1 MRAQCNTCFSKGPAA
16 TKYRKGAC
24 ENCGAIT
31 HPTRDCVERP
41 RKKGAKWTGKNIQAD
56 EIVQDVD
63 LDWDEK
69 RDRWNGYNP
78 KEHDKVVE
86 EYERI
91 EEQRRKMKAAELDKQ
106 GLISSEEAKKIV
118 EGGNSGFS
126 DDEYGDDE
134 EKYADQADMPG
145 QHVNTK
151 TRTTIRN
158 LRIREDT
165 AKYLINLDVNS
176 AYYDPKTRSMRENPL
191 QDGDPNDTNFAGDN
205 FTRYS
210 GDAPNMAKA
219 QLFAWQAANR
229 GNEVH
234 LQANPTQL
242 ALLHK
247 QFEEQKEKVRDTNK
261 DSILAKY
268 GGEEHLQRP
277 PTELLL
283 AQSENYV
290 EYSRTGK
297 VVKGQE
303 RAVARSKYEEDVFT
317 NNHTSVWGSYWA
329 DGRWGYKCCHAFL
342 KNSYCTGSAGIEA
355 AEVASAKALLAAGK

>member
-158 LRIREDT
+158 LR
-165 AKYLINLDVNS
+165 YVFVS
-176 AYYDPKTRSMRENPL
+176 A
-191 QDGDPNDTNFAGDN
+191 F
-205 FTRYS
+205 
-210 GDAPNMAKA
+210 
-219 QLFAWQAANR
+219 
-229 GNEVH
+229 
-234 LQANPTQL
+234 
-242 ALLHK
+242 
-247 QFEEQKEKVRDTNK
+247 
-261 DSILAKY
+261 
-268 GGEEHLQRP
+268 
-277 PTELLL
+277 
-283 AQSENYV
+283 
-290 EYSRTGK
+290 
-297 VVKGQE
+297 
-303 RAVARSKYEEDVFT
+303 
-317 NNHTSVWGSYWA
+317 
-329 DGRWGYKCCHAFL
+329 HAFVQYFA
-342 KNSYCTGSAGIEA
+342 NSYPT
-355 AEVASAKALLAAGK
+355 VFAKILPNTSLIWM